1 MKRIISLILANL
13 MLLTLCACSNNGT
26 TEVQRPTPPPNTTQ
40 PAPEGN
46 ADSTMTTSA
55 DALGITAKNYPRI
68 DGSTS
73 TLSIVQA
80 VYRAMYGQDAAYTDG
95 YPTKAS
101 KTVPAYHLLI
111 DGEVD
116 MILVPYASTDVL
128 EEAENAGVELE
139 FHKVAAEALIF
150 ITSAENTTES
160 ITLEQ
165 IREIYLNYGI
175 TNWSKMGGPDRK
187 LIPICRN
194 SDSGSQSQMD
204 NLILNNE
211 EMHPNIQNNY
221 VELTMEGMLEQV
233 AFYHNGGLSGSP
245 TNSYALG
252 YTLYTYLQQMNKI
265 TGIGEHLKVLSF
277 DEVLPTAENIAD
289 GYYPLADGYY
299 AVIRS
304 DLSKGHSARVVIT
317 WLQGKD
323 GAETIESIGLIPCA
337 K

>member
-1 MKRIISLILANL
+1 MKRLITLILINML
-13 MLLTLCACSNNGT
+13 LLTLCACSHRGAARTEGT
-26 TEVQRPTPPPNTTQ
+26 AGPPSSTQ
-40 PAPEGN
+40 PASEGST
-46 ADSTMTTSA
+46 DGTMTA
-55 DALGITAKNYPRI
+55 GAQALGITALNYPII

-73 TLSIVQA
+73 TLSIVQS
-80 VYRAMYGQDAAYTDG
+80 VYRAMYGEEAADTDG

-101 KTVPAYHLLI
+101 KTVPSYHRLI
-111 DGEVD
+111 DGKAD
-116 MILVPYASTDVL
+116 MILVPYASADVL

-150 ITSAENTTES
+150 ITSAENPAES

-165 IREIYLNYGI
+165 IRDIYLNYGI
-175 TNWSKMGGPDRK
+175 TNWRELGGQAREVV
-187 LIPICRN
+187 PICRN

-211 EMHPNIQNNY
+211 KMHPDIRNNY

-252 YTLYTYLQQMNKI
+252 YTLYTYLQWMNNV
-265 TGIGEHLKVLSF
+265 TGIGEYLKVLS
-277 DEVLPTAENIAD
+277 VNGVPPTAETIGD
-289 GYYPLADGYY
+289 GDYPLADGYY

-304 DLSKGHSARVVIT
+304 DLPRGHSARAVIT

-323 GAETIESIGLIPCA
+323 GAKAIENLGLIPCA
-337 K
+337 E